1 MRTRDSLAAI
11 LTLALAAAGSLALS
25 QAPQAPQALR
35 AQSAGFDALAH
46 SLFGHPDGQG
56 NTHQEQGR

>member
-11 LTLALAAAGSLALS
+11 LTLALAAAGGVAASLS
-25 QAPQAPQALR
+25 PQYPQALH

-46 SLFGHPDGQG
+46 TVFGPLQGQG
-56 NTHQEQGR
+56 KPHQEPNR